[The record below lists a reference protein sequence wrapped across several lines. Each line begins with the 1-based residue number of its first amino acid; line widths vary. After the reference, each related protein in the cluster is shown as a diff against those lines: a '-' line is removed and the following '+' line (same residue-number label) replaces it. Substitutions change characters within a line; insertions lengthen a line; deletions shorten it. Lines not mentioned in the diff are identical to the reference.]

1 MRDTTDT
8 TSDDLRQ
15 RRTQLLDELTENPFW
30 IRGSVVET
38 TQKGRTPTEQRRP
51 HRFISRKVEGRSRS
65 VYLRKECVEVAKRAS
80 ARRDDVERLIDEIA
94 EINIELIKRGE
105 AR

>member
-1 MRDTTDT
+1 MPEETEITTEQ
-8 TSDDLRQ
+8 LRQ
-15 RRTQLLDELTENPFW
+15 QRADMLAELIDNPFW

-38 TQKGRTPTEQRRP
+38 TQKGRTSTEQRRP
-51 HRFISRKVEGRSRS
+51 HRFISRKVQGRSRS
-65 VYLRKECVEVAKRAS
+65 AYLRKECVQIAKRAM
-80 ARRDDVERLIDEIA
+80 ARREDVERLIDDIA